1 MGHLGRG
8 QRPRTMSLRG
18 SSRPHERELQVMEVL
33 LLAGMLPAL
42 CLFLLAGVPVAFA
55 LIAVAFLLGLVGV
68 ATGAMSP
75 VFFTLLPDRLYGIMT
90 NDLLIA
96 IPLFIFMGLMLERSG
111 LAEELLETMGSLFGR
126 VRAGLGL
133 SVIIVGMLLAASTGI
148 VGATVIAMGLM
159 SLPTMI
165 KHGYSKSLACGSICA
180 AGTLGQIIPP
190 SVLLILLTDQVT
202 NAYRVSQSMV
212 GNMSPESISVLD
224 LFAGAIVPGL
234 VLVAAYMLYQIAYAL
249 VLPAS
254 VPRVPSPDWT
264 HSRRT
269 VVVRVLRSLL
279 PPLLLMIAVLGSI
292 LGGIATATEA
302 AGIGAIGA
310 VLLARASRRLNLGT
324 LRTTVVGTMALSAM
338 IFTLLIGATVFAMV
352 FRGLGGDEVVHD
364 FLVNMPGGITTA
376 LLLVMLTVF
385 LLGFVLDFIEIMV
398 IVIPV
403 VGPPL
408 FMIDVHPIW
417 FAILLS
423 VNLQTSFLTPPFGF
437 SLFYLQG
444 VAPEGVTM
452 GDIYRGVFPFIGIQL
467 LVLVLI
473 WNIPELATW
482 LPDALAGREM
492 FQ

>member
-1 MGHLGRG
+1 
-8 QRPRTMSLRG
+8 
-18 SSRPHERELQVMEVL
+18 MEIL

-55 LIAVAFLLGLVGV
+55 LIAVAFLFGLIGV
-68 ATGAMSP
+68 ATGSMNP
-75 VFFTLLPDRLYGIMT
+75 VFFTLLPDRLFGIMT

-96 IPLFIFMGLMLERSG
+96 IPLFIFMGIMLEKSG

-133 SVIIVGMLLAASTGI
+133 SVTIVGMLLAASTGI
-148 VGATVIAMGLM
+148 VGATVVAMGLM
-159 SLPTMI
+159 SLPTMLR
-165 KHGYSKSLACGSICA
+165 HGYSKFLACGSICA

-190 SVLLILLTDQVT
+190 SILLILLTDQVT
-202 NAYRVSQSMV
+202 NAYRVAQTKL
-212 GNMSPESISVLD
+212 GNMAPESISVLD
-224 LFAGAIVPGL
+224 LFAGALVPGL
-234 VLVAAYMLYQIAYAL
+234 VLVVAYMLYQILYGL
-249 VLPAS
+249 VRPAG
-254 VPRVPSPDWT
+254 VPPVASPDWI
-264 HSRRT
+264 HSART

-279 PPLLLMIAVLGSI
+279 PPLLLMLVVLGSI
-292 LGGIATATEA
+292 IGGIATATEA

-310 VLLARASRRLNLGT
+310 TLLAGAGRRLNLGT
-324 LRTTVVGTMALSAM
+324 LRTTVLGTTVLSGM
-338 IFTLLIGATVFAMV
+338 IFTLLIGASVFAMV
-352 FRGLGGDEVVHD
+352 FRGLGGDEVVHS
-364 FLVNMPGGITTA
+364 FLTNMPGGVTIA

-398 IVIPV
+398 IVVPV

-408 FMIDVHPIW
+408 FMLDVHPIW

-444 VAPEGVTM
+444 VVPPGVTM
-452 GDIYRGVFPFIGIQL
+452 GDIYRGVIPFIGIQL